1 MRREVFATA
10 AGAGRSSSAPWK
22 VIVLSTFGT
31 ALEFYDFIIYGV
43 FASYISTQFFP
54 SDSALSSLL
63 KTFAVFAIGY
73 LARPLGGVVLA
84 HFGDRFGRR
93 GVFLF
98 SLLAVSFST
107 IGMAVMPTYATWGV
121 AASVIFV
128 LLRVLQGLCFG
139 GEIAGAMTYV
149 VEVLPRR
156 AGLSCSL
163 IFALAGL
170 GVVMA
175 SLVNTGLQSHL
186 SPAAMTDYGWRIA
199 FGIGGLF
206 GLVAFWIRGSL
217 AESPA
222 FLELKARIPRAP
234 IAVVLQNYGRATL
247 IGMALTAPLAAMNGL
262 LFAHMPGYLI
272 TVLHYSPKAVAPA
285 ILSGIVSQSIFVVV
299 YGWLSDSITRIRL
312 HRLGSALLLLGAWPF
327 YTAVV
332 DHQFGLVSI
341 FVAVGLASGLVN
353 GTVGALLADLYRT
366 PVRFTGIAFSY
377 NVCNAFFQG
386 LAPLAAT
393 LLIEATGSTV
403 SPSLFLGFAALIGV
417 AGGLVFGRFGG
428 KILAAP
434 AASPTRAP
442 KNLDNVELIDRV
454 AT

>member
-1 MRREVFATA
+1 MKTTMALPGHDPRDASF
-10 AGAGRSSSAPWK
+10 SPWK
-22 VIVLSTFGT
+22 VITLSTFGT

-43 FASYISTQFFP
+43 FASYISAQFFP
-54 SDSALSSLL
+54 SDNALSSLL

-73 LARPLGGVVLA
+73 LARPLGGILLA

-93 GVFLF
+93 KVFLF

-107 IGMAVMPTYATWGV
+107 LGMALVPTYASWGV
-121 AASVIFV
+121 TATVVFV
-128 LLRVLQGLCFG
+128 LLRIVQGLCFG

-170 GVVMA
+170 GVVLA
-175 SLVNTGLQSHL
+175 SFVNTGLQASL
-186 SPAAMTDYGWRIA
+186 PADAMAAYGWRLA
-199 FGIGGLF
+199 FGLGGLL

-222 FLELKARIPRAP
+222 FLELKASVPRAP
-234 IAVVLQNYGRATL
+234 IAEVLGSYGKATL
-247 IGMALTAPLAAMNGL
+247 VGMALTAPLAAMNGL

-272 TVLHYSPKAVAPA
+272 SVLHYDPKSVAPA
-285 ILSGIVSQSIFVVV
+285 IMSGIVSQSIFVVV
-299 YGWLSDSITRIRL
+299 YGWLSDKVSRIAL
-312 HRLGSALLLLGAWPF
+312 HRLGAGLLLLGAWPF
-327 YTAVV
+327 YQAIV
-332 DHQFGLVSI
+332 DHQASLVAI

-353 GTVGALLADLYRT
+353 GTVGALLADLYAT

-377 NVCNAFFQG
+377 NVCNAIFQG

-393 LLIEATGSTV
+393 LLIEATGVVT
-403 SPSLFLGFAALIGV
+403 SPAYFLGFAAAIGIV
-417 AGGLVFGRFGG
+417 GGLAFRRFGG
-428 KILAAP
+428 RIMATATE
-434 AASPTRAP
+434 ASPRTVPTGGVA
-442 KNLDNVELIDRV
+442 LGDNV
-454 AT
+454 AA